1 MKNIKLLLALFFIMF
16 LPLRAVAISEPELC
30 IVDIPIKDDKV
41 ANTKISKINKT
52 NKVSKDNK
60 NNKIDKSTK
69 KTVKYTVPIAK
80 TEAFQGIK
88 YTLPVIYF
96 KSDMVDRNHAAN
108 LEYIQKNMFASAD
121 KSRLLFPNF
130 IGETLISYAIRY
142 TQKPDNVY
150 HYNSCGKLLR
160 IEIDYNNPDTYP
172 KKSITYNSKG
182 KLHSVVLYISPTE
195 QYNFDGQGNL
205 VVHWIGNRGFN
216 RSGQLLK
223 VRRSI

>member
-1 MKNIKLLLALFFIMF
+1 MKNIKLLSIFFILF
-16 LPLRAVAISEPELC
+16 LPLRVAAVCEPELC
-30 IVDIPIKDDKV
+30 IVDIPIKEDKT
-41 ANTKISKINKT
+41 AKISKVNKT
-52 NKVSKDNK
+52 EKISKDNK
-60 NNKIDKSTK
+60 INKNAK

-80 TEAFQGIK
+80 AEAFQGIK
-88 YTLPVIYF
+88 YTLPMIYF
-96 KSDMVDRNHAAN
+96 KSDMVDRNFAAN
-108 LEYIQKNMFASAD
+108 LEYMKKNVSASAD
-121 KSRLLFPNF
+121 KSRLLFPSF

-160 IEIDYNNPDTYP
+160 IEVDYNNPDIYP
-172 KKSITYNSKG
+172 KKSITYNAKG
-182 KLHSVVLYISPTE
+182 KLHSVVLYVSPTE

-216 RSGQLLK
+216 RSGQVLK